1 MELEIKALDYV
12 GNSVFQVV
20 KETFPEGTKAFLKIE
35 EHASLVTI
43 INNGEMVLQRQIAHG
58 LNQAI
63 ENLMETDMFEGEE
76 LTYQGAERKFLENK
90 IIRPHL
96 NLDAGVSSEDANEED
111 LMVKVMITE
120 NLRFLVGN
128 ISRVLE
134 YFTSRNENLS
144 LSEVYLTGLGADF
157 VGLPELLTNELG
169 FDVKPYTGL
178 DSLTVVNKETDAPD
192 VNMREM
198 IANIGAATNPLQLL
212 SPELLKGE
220 REVSLVGPFV
230 VMVAGVGIAIA
241 LLLIG
246 AIMVKS
252 AKNKTAE
259 LQKQLDDLSYIQE
272 VIDNYNNTEITY
284 NEFMSID
291 KATQN
296 YNIELTAFMKELE
309 QKMPADFIATSF
321 SVTDSGVTMG
331 VQVSSKEEAAEV
343 IEQLRTFD
351 SIASISTG
359 SFTEN
364 VSSDTETTVD
374 ADGNEVTT
382 VVDGSETTTVTFSVS
397 ITYAQYG
404 VSASDEE
411 AEAEATE

>member
-1 MELEIKALDYV
+1 
-12 GNSVFQVV
+12 
-20 KETFPEGTKAFLKIE
+20 
-35 EHASLVTI
+35 
-43 INNGEMVLQRQIAHG
+43 
-58 LNQAI
+58 
-63 ENLMETDMFEGEE
+63 
-76 LTYQGAERKFLENK
+76 
-90 IIRPHL
+90 
-96 NLDAGVSSEDANEED
+96 
-111 LMVKVMITE
+111 
-120 NLRFLVGN
+120 
-128 ISRVLE
+128 
-134 YFTSRNENLS
+134 
-144 LSEVYLTGLGADF
+144 
-157 VGLPELLTNELG
+157 
-169 FDVKPYTGL
+169 
-178 DSLTVVNKETDAPD
+178 
-192 VNMREM
+192 
-198 IANIGAATNPLQLL
+198 
-212 SPELLKGE
+212 
-220 REVSLVGPFV
+220 
-230 VMVAGVGIAIA
+230 MVAGVGIAIA

>member
-1 MELEIKALDYV
+1 
-12 GNSVFQVV
+12 
-20 KETFPEGTKAFLKIE
+20 
-35 EHASLVTI
+35 
-43 INNGEMVLQRQIAHG
+43 
-58 LNQAI
+58 
-63 ENLMETDMFEGEE
+63 
-76 LTYQGAERKFLENK
+76 
-90 IIRPHL
+90 
-96 NLDAGVSSEDANEED
+96 
-111 LMVKVMITE
+111 
-120 NLRFLVGN
+120 
-128 ISRVLE
+128 
-134 YFTSRNENLS
+134 
-144 LSEVYLTGLGADF
+144 
-157 VGLPELLTNELG
+157 
-169 FDVKPYTGL
+169 
-178 DSLTVVNKETDAPD
+178 
-192 VNMREM
+192 MREM

-220 REVSLVGPFV
+220 KEVSLVGPFV
-230 VMVAGVGIAIA
+230 VMVAGVGVAIA

-246 AIMVKS
+246 TIMANS

-259 LQKQLDDLSYIQE
+259 LQKQLSDLSYIQE

-309 QKMPADFIATSF
+309 QKMPADFVATSF
-321 SVTDSGVTMG
+321 AVTDSGVTMG

-359 SFTEN
+359 SFTET
-364 VSSDTETTVD
+364 VSSATETTVD
-374 ADGNEVTT
+374 EDGNEVTT
-382 VVDGSETTTVTFSVS
+382 AVEGTETSTVTFSVS

-411 AEAEATE
+411 AEATE